1 MSEYDYTG
9 NKTKNFFTAYLQKCI
24 RWKRKNYLQKKV
36 KINNMEKS
44 LEENKKV
51 EYSMTVEAMVDM
63 YNKEELL
70 LKESNGNYLKWNEL
84 SDQRLVSS
92 LLLLNENER
101 RLIFQHIFEKK
112 SFEEME
118 ILNGMTKE
126 RCKGI
131 YYYAIRKIRNW
142 VMGQNGL

>member
-131 YYYAIRKIRNW
+131 YCYAIRKIRNW